1 MKNSMIKLKTM
12 WSVGSGQV
20 GYISSGQMGYLGA
33 ESPVRNRTV
42 AKKYLPKNLIVN
54 LLIHNF

>member
-1 MKNSMIKLKTM
+1 MIKLKTM

-20 GYISSGQMGYLGA
+20 GYISSGQMGYLVA